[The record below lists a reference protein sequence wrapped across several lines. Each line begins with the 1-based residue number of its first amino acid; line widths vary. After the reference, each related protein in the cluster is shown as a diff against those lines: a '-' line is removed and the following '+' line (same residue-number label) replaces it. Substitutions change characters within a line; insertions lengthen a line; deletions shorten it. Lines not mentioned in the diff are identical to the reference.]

1 MECDSMFN
9 YLNGTVTDIYPNQ
22 ITLDVNNIGYQVL
35 TPNPYE
41 YHVNETHKVFIF
53 QYVREDALLLYGFKT
68 KEAKELFVKL
78 LSVKGIGP
86 KSAIAILATGNVQD
100 VIGAIEIGNVKFLS
114 KFPGIGPK
122 ASQQIILDLKGKL
135 SFEENRIVM
144 NTNINEVEEA
154 LNSLG
159 YKASEIRKAIKNL
172 DPSKPTDQLLKDA
185 LGQMLK

>member
-1 MECDSMFN
+1 MYN
-9 YLNGTVTDIYPNQ
+9 YLKGLVTEINPNNV
-22 ITLDVNNIGYQVL
+22 TLDVNDVGYKVF

-41 YHVNETHKVFIF
+41 FGLDEIAKIYIF
-53 QYVREDALLLYGFKT
+53 HYVREDAINLYGFKT
-68 KEAKELFVKL
+68 QSAKDLFIKL

-86 KSAIAILATGNVQD
+86 KSAIAILATGNVDD

-135 SFEENRIVM
+135 NFDAETIILSN
-144 NTNINEVEEA
+144 NIGEVEEA
-154 LNSLG
+154 LQALG
-159 YKASEIRKAIKNL
+159 YKAKEIKKAIKNL
-172 DPSKPTDQLLKDA
+172 DGSKPTNELLKEA